1 MEQFVIQAKI
11 DQEAEKNSLT
21 ETHKCFLE
29 TTAYFFMRPKIGEK
43 EVSPNVFFSIWHE
56 FEELFSKY
64 TVKERQKPI
73 SGTITKTKAKEV
85 VKLLSNK
92 RSQSSWNIHV

>member
-1 MEQFVIQAKI
+1 
-11 DQEAEKNSLT
+11 
-21 ETHKCFLE
+21 
-29 TTAYFFMRPKIGEK
+29 MRPKIGEK